1 MKPMRLVAL
10 AAMAQSLA
18 TVGTAAQTVPTLH
31 CGSEVQINGTTGW
44 LAGVSADSVIVTTGW
59 GERSAFLVPSAT
71 ETAALRSGGSHWL
84 KGMAFGLVI
93 GGAAGAA
100 VGAVV
105 TEEGAFGGPGLGA
118 LIGLVVGAGSGLI
131 VGGMAG
137 GLSPAEHRATMPSD
151 ALIAYAQE
159 RAPCGPHVRVISG
172 VSDTATEGAL
182 IAVQPDR
189 IVLLPTE
196 GSGALSL
203 PRRSVKEIQ
212 RPAGTRGHPLIG
224 ATAGLAAGAIAAK
237 QLSNT
242 TKEHTGFVVVGGVAL
257 GAAVGLAVRTPRW
270 ESIRPEDVEFGLVP
284 GPGGVRLSARVS
296 F

>member
-1 MKPMRLVAL
+1 MRLLAL
-10 AAMAQSLA
+10 AAVASLPA
-18 TVGTAAQTVPTLH
+18 TTGAAQGVPTLH

-59 GERSAFLVPSAT
+59 GERSGFPVPSAT
-71 ETAALRSGGSHWL
+71 ETEALRSGGSHWL
-84 KGMAFGLVI
+84 KGMALGLLI

-105 TEEGAFGGPGLGA
+105 TEKGSFGGPGLGA

-131 VGGMAG
+131 VGGVAG
-137 GLSPAEHRATMPSD
+137 GLSPGERRATMPSD
-151 ALIAYAQE
+151 ALVAYAQE
-159 RAPCGPHVRVISG
+159 RAPCGPHVRVIGG
-172 VSDTATEGAL
+172 VRDTATEGAL

-189 IVLLPTE
+189 IVLLPTD
-196 GSGALSL
+196 GPGALSL
-203 PRRSVKEIQ
+203 PRGSVKEIQ
-212 RPAGTRGHPLIG
+212 RPAGTRGHLLIG

-237 QLSNT
+237 QLANT
-242 TKEHTGFVVVGGVAL
+242 TKEHTGFVVVGGVGL

-270 ESIRPEDVEFGLVP
+270 ESIRPEDVELGLVP
-284 GPGGVRLSARVS
+284 RPDGVWGSARVR